1 MKTSGKK
8 KLLRLLDKTEAIWR
22 RTTWEVLCHKWIKDT
37 GCPICVYFDYKCDRC
52 IVTKTFVSCDPI
64 VAKAN
69 ASHSR
74 CDPIVA
80 KANASHSRRPVYDAI
95 RKMRKW
101 VEKQEPG
108 GD

>member
-22 RTTWEVLCHKWIKDT
+22 RATWEDGCGWKRDDNCPLCF
-37 GCPICVYFDYKCDRC
+37 YFDYKCDRC
-52 IVTKTFVSCDPI
+52 IVTETFMTDCD
-64 VAKAN
+64 AA
-69 ASHSR
+69 HSR
-74 CDPIVA
+74 CDPIIA

-101 VEKQEPG
+101 VEKQ
-108 GD
+108 